1 MISNKVSNPTGLY
14 DDIDDEII
22 DTSSSSK
29 SEFSRFEELEKDD
42 SPSKQHTSSSS
53 SSNSSTITSPF
64 SKLTKH
70 SPGRARSFDHFCSKN
85 ALSCIKD
92 PSSATIGSNK
102 PRKKETAPRKRKL
115 DDDDSGPFTICGF
128 SGTFSAVP
136 KKPSNKNAHVE
147 DKLHDADLVRKVAT
161 EESVKAK
168 KGGTNNPRTL
178 SDMWK
183 VTEEQLAKKRAQRI
197 TKQLCE
203 MGYTKESVAEI
214 LAKNPEC
221 TTVEEAVNLLPNT
234 SSSSILPPALS
245 SNSAKMPT
253 SSSSPKKSAKIM
265 AKKKSPPASPSK
277 MSPLKPQL
285 VPQKNFEKEM
295 ELAAKELRT
304 LADVPLQLS
313 DGGGGDG
320 ADSGDDADCDDEND
334 GEKRT
339 RRKVV
344 VDPAISSKLMDF
356 QRDGVKFLYDLY
368 KNDKGGILADGK

>member
-1 MISNKVSNPTGLY
+1 MSCNKILNQTGLE

-29 SEFSRFEELEKDD
+29 SEFSRFEELEKED
-42 SPSKQHTSSSS
+42 SPQKFPNPNPSS
-53 SSNSSTITSPF
+53 IPSPF

-70 SPGRARSFDHFCSKN
+70 TPTRARSFDYFCSKN
-85 ALSCIKD
+85 ALPCIK
-92 PSSATIGSNK
+92 SSGNSTSSSK
-102 PRKKETAPRKRKL
+102 PKKKEAVPRKRKL
-115 DDDDSGPFTICGF
+115 DDEDSGPFTICGF
-128 SGTFSAVP
+128 SGTFSVVP
-136 KKPSNKNAHVE
+136 KKPNNKNARIE

-161 EESVKAK
+161 EESVKVK

-183 VTEEQLAKKRAQRI
+183 ATEEQLAKKRTQRI
-197 TKQLCE
+197 TKQLCD

-214 LAKNPEC
+214 LAKNPDC
-221 TTVEEAVNLLPNT
+221 TTVEEAVQLL
-234 SSSSILPPALS
+234 SSSASSSVFSPILS
-245 SNSAKMPT
+245 SNS
-253 SSSSPKKSAKIM
+253 PKNLAKSAS
-265 AKKKSPPASPSK
+265 KKKSPPASPSK

-285 VPQKNFEKEM
+285 VPQKNFEREM

-313 DGGGGDG
+313 DG
-320 ADSGDDADCDDEND
+320 DSDDEDEDDVGND
-334 GEKRT
+334 ENGGEKRE
-339 RRKVV
+339 KKSKKKKVVV

-368 KNDKGGILADGK
+368 KNDKGGILADGKY